1 MENRRGVVVQSVR
14 PPACHA
20 GGRGFEPRRP
30 RQSKALMRRDF
41 AAFRVFSGWFRNLE
55 TRKVTRKVAILA
67 SEILR
72 RPATKTAK
80 CFAFRRECST
90 EKTCHD
96 GT

>member
-1 MENRRGVVVQSVR
+1 MVR
-14 PPACHA
+14 TPACHA
-20 GGRGFEPRRP
+20 GGRGFESRRP

-41 AAFRVFSGWFRNLE
+41 AALCVFSGLIRKLE
-55 TRKVTRKVAILA
+55 TRKVTRKVANLA
-67 SEILR
+67 SRILR

-90 EKTCHD
+90 EKTRHN